1 MKTTTG
7 GFVKTLK
14 SMFNFNVLFVSILN
28 FNMSVYLLLSL
39 CLEVWLYGSTSE
51 LLDDVCIF

>member
-28 FNMSVYLLLSL
+28 FNISVYLLLSL